1 MQADNK
7 KTKMSQLV
15 DWHLDRLEIEDK
27 ASAKHNLLNVFMPTV
42 LEMESSG
49 DYQAANKISTAKGG
63 FQFIEG
69 SVEPAL
75 NRLERRIGKQDWG
88 EELRKHK
95 DASKLTEQQQ
105 QLLFMGDLLEK
116 KGSDK
121 YMKQVMA
128 GDKQGSMDAYYKLH
142 HTAPDEATINRA
154 ESIFGETYDPVEQK
168 SVVPEGAALTGHRT
182 GNNIHTNY
190 GTGVVKEGSPEHQI
204 LQEKQNKEINQV
216 ISDKVGMELG
226 TSGFKGFAKVLQ
238 FMFGFE
244 PDSNDKRNKGGY

>member
-1 MQADNK
+1 MKADKK

-49 DYQAANKISTAKGG
+49 NYQAVNIPQEGKEATTAKGG
-63 FQFIEG
+63 FQFVEG

-88 EELRKHK
+88 EELREHK

-142 HTAPDEATINRA
+142 HTDPDVKT
-154 ESIFGETYDPVEQK
+154 K
-168 SVVPEGAALTGHRT
+168 LRT
-182 GNNIHTNY
+182 EEEFK
-190 GTGVVKEGSPEHQI
+190 KE
-204 LQEKQNKEINQV
+204 
-216 ISDKVGMELG
+216 
-226 TSGFKGFAKVLQ
+226 
-238 FMFGFE
+238 
-244 PDSNDKRNKGGY
+244 